1 MRAFNN
7 SQNTTS
13 NGRTRSK
20 SSCSYCRDEDHQVID
35 CPHVKSDWALFK
47 AKVLPHSV
55 ASNWTNNPVSNSNG
69 QRHWTTQSATANWY
83 KCPTGWSKWY
93 AECEKAHIKVIKAD
107 ERKAMVSTKTKR
119 ATKCGFCGSTD
130 HNRRACPSMDALN
143 KRIIKAN
150 AHWRRRF
157 YDRIVEDLGLGNG
170 ALVKVLKKTGSWNS
184 GQSTEYVGIITSIN
198 FDEVNMFSYAEQ
210 ASNNWGSRLDHK
222 FQSPVI
228 IKAIVD
234 GVEGHVTLA
243 PINPQS
249 NYPSFNDEHGR
260 PLVDVFS
267 SGWGAGHFKEVISPT
282 KQPLSDE
289 WVSGGQEECV
299 QFITKKYSL
308 EKLKKQ
314 NVIATLENYEKRFN
328 LR

>member
-1 MRAFNN
+1 MRAFNE
-7 SQNTTS
+7 SQKPTTERHR
-13 NGRTRSK
+13 NK
-20 SSCSYCRDEDHQVID
+20 ASCSYCRNEEHQVID
-35 CPHVKSDWALFK
+35 CPHVKPDWAIFQTLCIPSSL
-47 AKVLPHSV
+47 ATH
-55 ASNWTNNPVSNSNG
+55 WTNTPVGNSNG
-69 QRHWTTQSATANWY
+69 QQHWNTQSATANWY
-83 KCPTGWSKWY
+83 KAPTGWSKWY
-93 AECEKAHIKVIKAD
+93 AECEKAHIKVIKAE
-107 ERKAMVSTKTKR
+107 ERKARSTDKIKKSS
-119 ATKCGFCGSTD
+119 KCGFCESAH

-143 KRIIKAN
+143 ERIIKAN

-170 ALVKVLKKTGSWNS
+170 ALVKVLKKTGAWNS

-210 ASNNWGSRLDHK
+210 ASTNWGSRLDHK
-222 FQSPVI
+222 FQSPVT

-234 GVEGHVTLA
+234 GVEGQMTLA
-243 PINPQS
+243 PINPQG

-260 PLVDVFS
+260 PLVDVFANN
-267 SGWGAGHFKEVISPT
+267 WGASHFAEVISPT

-308 EKLKKQ
+308 AKLKKQ
-314 NVIATLENYEKRFN
+314 NVISTLENYEKRFN
-328 LR
+328 LC